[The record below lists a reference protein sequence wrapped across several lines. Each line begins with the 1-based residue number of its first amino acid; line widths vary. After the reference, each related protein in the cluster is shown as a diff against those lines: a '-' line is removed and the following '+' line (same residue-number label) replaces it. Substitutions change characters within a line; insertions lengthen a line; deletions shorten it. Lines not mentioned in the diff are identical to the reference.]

1 MTAKDAVRGVRCAA
15 GPLIG
20 RLWVALP
27 LLMSACAS
35 TEPHVTGWDEVTVA
49 PGVTGTC
56 ESNPCRVFFQMPK
69 GSGRYKVTGNG
80 MTYGTYPAGQKV
92 ALGSLFTSNTVQVPE
107 AGVPAAYVYL
117 PPSR

>member
-1 MTAKDAVRGVRCAA
+1 MSTKEAIPSVRFAVNFS
-15 GPLIG
+15 IG

-27 LLMSACAS
+27 LLMSTCAS

-69 GSGRYKVTGNG
+69 GSGSYKVTGNG

-92 ALGSLFTSNTVQVPE
+92 SLGSLFASNTVQVPD
-107 AGVPAAYVYL
+107 AGVPTAYVYL